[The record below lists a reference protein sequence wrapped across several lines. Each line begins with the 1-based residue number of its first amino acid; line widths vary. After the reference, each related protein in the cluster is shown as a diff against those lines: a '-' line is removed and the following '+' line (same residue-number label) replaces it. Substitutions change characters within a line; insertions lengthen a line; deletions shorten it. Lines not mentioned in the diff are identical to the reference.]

1 MARQGNHIMVKAKT
15 ITTVFIDIGG
25 VLLTNGWDHLSRK
38 LAAKKYKLDF
48 DEMET
53 RHQLIF
59 STYELGKL
67 DLKNYLDYVV
77 FYQKRKFTPAQFK
90 KFMLDQSQP
99 YPEML
104 ELIHQLKIK
113 YNLKIAVVSNE
124 SRELNSYRVQKFKLG
139 DFVDFFASSCIVQ
152 LRKPDP
158 EIYRLALDIAQVPA
172 NQVVY
177 IDDRPL
183 FVDIAKNLDMRGI
196 HHTDYKSTYHQLA
209 LLGLSL

>member
-1 MARQGNHIMVKAKT
+1 MRANP

-25 VLLTNGWDHLSRK
+25 VFLTNGWDHLSRK
-38 LAAKKYKLDF
+38 LAAKKYNLDF

-67 DLKNYLDYVV
+67 DLKNYLDFVV
-77 FYQKRKFTPAQFK
+77 FYQKRKFTFAQFK
-90 KFMLDQSQP
+90 KFMFDQSKP
-99 YPEML
+99 FPEML

-113 YNLKIAVVSNE
+113 YKLKIAAVNNE
-124 SRELNSYRVQKFKLG
+124 ARELNTYRIQKFKLG
-139 DFVDFFASSCIVQ
+139 DVVDFFISSCIVQ

-158 EIYRLALDIAQVPA
+158 EIYRLALDIAQISA
-172 NQVVY
+172 DQVIY

-183 FVDIAKNLDMRGI
+183 FVDVAKNLDIKGI
-196 HHTDYKSTYHQLA
+196 HHIDYKSTYHQFA
-209 LLGLSL
+209 LLGLAL

>member
-1 MARQGNHIMVKAKT
+1 MRANP

-38 LAAKKYKLDF
+38 LAAKKYDLDF

-67 DLKNYLDYVV
+67 DLKNYLDFVV
-77 FYQKRKFTPAQFK
+77 FYQSRKFSFAQFK
-90 KFMLDQSQP
+90 KFMFDQSKP

-113 YNLKIAVVSNE
+113 YKLKIAVVSNE
-124 SRELNSYRVQKFKLG
+124 ARELNTYRIQKFKLG
-139 DFVDFFASSCIVQ
+139 DIVDFFVSSCIVQ

-158 EIYRLALDIAQVPA
+158 EIYRLALDIAQIPA
-172 NQVVY
+172 NQVIY

-196 HHTDYKSTYHQLA
+196 HHIDYKSTYHQLA
-209 LLGLSL
+209 LLGLAL